1 MEFPGGSAEGGSS
14 IVSAGALGTA
24 VVWVQA
30 LAQEL
35 LHAAGMAKKNHYI
48 SY

>member
-1 MEFPGGSAEGGSS
+1 MAQQREDP
-14 IVSAGALGTA
+14 ALSLLGLWVLLTA

-35 LHAAGMAKKNHYI
+35 LHAAGMAKKNHYSAI
-48 SY
+48 M